1 MTKLIYC
8 GRLLKTNIVKGVVL
22 NLKLYKERGF
32 LNNML
37 IACIFKITI
46 GTINIIIFNFIS
58 FTKLDNKLNFPSS
71 QYII

>member
-8 GRLLKTNIVKGVVL
+8 GRLLKTNIAKGVVL
-22 NLKLYKERGF
+22 NLKLYKERGV

-71 QYII
+71 Q